1 MHESLAATARAKR
14 RREDGAVLLGIEEV
28 LGEAGLDVA
37 RLLLARLLARL
48 RHLAPP
54 LLLLPPLPAPTA
66 VLVLGFLLRREIE
79 PTSQRINWKT
89 TDGDSV
95 AEPLV
100 GPAQSEWEW
109 AWALPGPSRAPLCGQ
124 PRPSRDSGIGNVVAM
139 ARRLARGR
147 GFPAPLVQ
155 PRIRGERKRELRLR
169 WWSCCGYH
177 HPYRFLE
184 VGR

>member
-79 PTSQRINWKT
+79 PTSQRIN
-89 TDGDSV
+89 
-95 AEPLV
+95 
-100 GPAQSEWEW
+100 
-109 AWALPGPSRAPLCGQ
+109 
-124 PRPSRDSGIGNVVAM
+124 
-139 ARRLARGR
+139 
-147 GFPAPLVQ
+147 
-155 PRIRGERKRELRLR
+155 
-169 WWSCCGYH
+169 
-177 HPYRFLE
+177 
-184 VGR
+184 